1 MHLSFERANRA
12 TNNKLLLME
21 VMIEIVGTRARIVSL
36 SLCYSILSI
45 KYPVSAFVGKVV
57 GDVGEALF
65 SRRMKAE
72 RDRHLQKDSEVIG
85 MQMIWIEQ

>member
-1 MHLSFERANRA
+1 MLE
-12 TNNKLLLME
+12 
-21 VMIEIVGTRARIVSL
+21 TRARIVSL

-45 KYPVSAFVGKVV
+45 NYPVSAFKAEIVGKVV

-65 SRRMKAE
+65 GCRMEAE

-85 MQMIWIEQ
+85 MQRIWIEQ